1 MAIDA
6 LAGYLFTAKLDKEP
20 IPAPSEM
27 KAIDA
32 SAVAKELEVEPGE
45 YFVNMVAV
53 DVDEY
58 ARTHFI
64 KSVKKTLSVPAWL
77 NEMAA
82 AKGINFSQVLQEG
95 LKARLGI

>member
-1 MAIDA
+1 
-6 LAGYLFTAKLDKEP
+6 
-20 IPAPSEM
+20 M

-58 ARTHFI
+58 ARTHFT